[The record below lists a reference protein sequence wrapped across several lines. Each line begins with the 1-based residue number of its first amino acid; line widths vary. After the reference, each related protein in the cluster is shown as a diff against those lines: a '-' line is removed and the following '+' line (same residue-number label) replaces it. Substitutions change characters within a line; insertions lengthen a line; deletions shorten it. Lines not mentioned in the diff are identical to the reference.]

1 MASEPLIDLD
11 ALLAPIPGANPAGA
25 NLIRSADH
33 DEIKALLPKPD
44 RDALEPGGQAGQ
56 WPKIVQA
63 TTKKLREKS
72 KDLYI
77 ASWLTEALVQIH
89 GVAGLKDGLKLIHGL
104 LERYW
109 ENVYPLAED
118 PEVRAAPLVTLLE
131 RNAPLWVGEVP
142 LTRAPIRDPATDEVV
157 PVTYNLWHSI
167 TVAKLDDKI
176 PLEPLMMTA
185 VGDTPNDFYL
195 RQQSDIEES
204 LVVLAAINGL
214 LDERLKEHAPGITA
228 AREAL
233 KGCGGRVK
241 AVLSA
246 RGVGLEE
253 EEGAGEGTEGGGAGM
268 ASNGAGKGPVR
279 SRQDAL
285 ARLHEV
291 AEFFRRT
298 EPHSP
303 VPYLILRAINWSRLS
318 FDKLLTELVKDQT
331 ALQQIHSTLG
341 ISDNGES
348 DSHTTA
354 TTMADTET

>member
-1 MASEPLIDLD
+1 MASEPLIDLE
-11 ALLAPIPGANPAGA
+11 ALLAPIPGANPAGV

-77 ASWLTEALVQIH
+77 ASWLTEALVQLH
-89 GVAGLKDGLKLIHGL
+89 GFAGLKDGLKLIHGL

-109 ENVYPLAED
+109 DNVYPLAED
-118 PEVRAAPLVTLLE
+118 AEVRAAPLVSLME
-131 RNAPLWVGEVP
+131 RNGPLWIGEVP
-142 LTRAPIRDPATDEVV
+142 LTRSPIRDPETDAAI
-157 PVTYNLWHSI
+157 PVTFNLWHSI
-167 TVAKLDDKI
+167 VVAQMEDKK
-176 PLEPLMMTA
+176 PLESAMMSA
-185 VGDTPNDFYL
+185 VGDTPNDIFL
-195 RQQSDIEES
+195 RHQADLEECQA
-204 LVVLAAINGL
+204 LTEAINRL

-228 AREAL
+228 IREAL
-233 KGCGGRVK
+233 KGCGGRIK
-241 AVLSA
+241 SVLSA
-246 RGVGLEE
+246 RGVGMEDGE
-253 EEGAGEGTEGGGAGM
+253 DAGGGAEGAGGDL

-348 DSHTTA
+348 VSHTTA
-354 TTMADTET
+354 DTET